1 MLGYL
6 IMILKKS
13 DIERL
18 ATHLVTSLITRQLIQ
33 PKLET
38 RKLTEILSDVLTKN
52 MEAEQAVEDETR
64 RLMEQYRTQINAG
77 QADSQRLYMMIKR
90 QVAKD
95 KKFIL

>member
-1 MLGYL
+1 MR
-6 IMILKKS
+6 LKKS

>member
-6 IMILKKS
+6 IMRLKKS